1 MLHCTMSRSF
11 RRSLNGS
18 LGLCIT
24 ILICMLQSSVN
35 AAAKPPQREF
45 YEIRVYHV
53 KDAAQE
59 STVDHYL
66 EQAFLPALHKAGI
79 SKVGV
84 FKPVG
89 NDTAADRRIYVLIP
103 YKRLEQF
110 QQLPEQLFASKE
122 HGSAGA
128 EYLDAAYNAAPY
140 TRMETILLQ
149 AFTAHPQLELPALTG
164 PKKERI
170 YELRSYEGPT
180 EKLYRNKVQMFN
192 KGDEVGIFKRLNFN
206 AVFYG
211 EVISGSHMPNLMYL
225 TTFENKAAREAHW
238 KSFGSDPAWKQL
250 SAMPEYQHNVSHQ
263 DIMFLYPTEY
273 SDI

>member
-1 MLHCTMSRSF
+1 MLNFTMLRSF

-18 LGLCIT
+18 LGLCF
-24 ILICMLQSSVN
+24 ILMCMLQSSAN
-35 AAAKPPQREF
+35 AAVKPPQREF

-59 STVDHYL
+59 GMVDHYL
-66 EQAFLPALHKAGI
+66 EQAFLPAAHKAGI
-79 SKVGV
+79 ANVGV

-103 YKRLEQF
+103 YRRLEQF
-110 QQLPEQLFASKE
+110 VQLPAQLDANKE
-122 HGSAGA
+122 YAAAGA
-128 EYLDAAYNAAPY
+128 AYLDAAYNAAPY

-149 AFTAHPQLELPALTG
+149 AFPDHPQMELPALTG
-164 PKKERI
+164 PKGERI

-192 KGDEVGIFKRLNFN
+192 KGGEIGIFKRLNFN

-225 TTFENKAAREAHW
+225 TTFENKAARDEHW
-238 KSFGSDPAWKQL
+238 KAFGSDPAWKQL
-250 SAMPEYQHNVSHQ
+250 VAAPEYQHNVSHQ
-263 DIMFLYPTEY
+263 DIMFLHPTEY